1 MFPRLSQDAAITL
14 GLAGTSLLFA
24 TDEHDAAERWV
35 RLLRLNGLV
44 GTAMQAL
51 GVGEAPLETAAVEP
65 GERRRKPGD
74 LPGATEV
81 CERACD
87 MALHRGA
94 PAVGTVD
101 VLFACFDLYGS
112 AFDRA
117 LYIRGTT
124 REELLERIA
133 YEVERV

>member
-24 TDEHDAAERWV
+24 SDERDAAERWV
-35 RLLRLNGLV
+35 RLLRLNGVV
-44 GTAMQAL
+44 GAAMQSL
-51 GVGEAPLETAAVEP
+51 GVGEAPLETPAGEP
-65 GERRRKPGD
+65 PRTRKKPEQV
-74 LPGATEV
+74 PGAEAV
-81 CERACD
+81 LQRACD
-87 MALHRGA
+87 MALQRGA

-112 AFDRA
+112 AFERA
-117 LYIRGTT
+117 LYVRGTS

-133 YEVERV
+133 YEVARS